1 MRKMVSVAEHGSTLK
16 KSRLASAFRIRNFSK
31 NSSTKVSFVKMKLIL
46 VTLGS
51 AQSISSGE
59 TTCSREPD
67 RSTTSPGLSS
77 LTTSTRGNTW
87 ITPTDI
93 GLVVEDSKEEEEV
106 EVDEDEDEHEG
117 RVGRGGREVE
127 EDKEVGRDRKDMT
140 NLMKAKS
147 FGS

>member
-1 MRKMVSVAEHGSTLK
+1 M
-16 KSRLASAFRIRNFSK
+16 
-31 NSSTKVSFVKMKLIL
+31 
-46 VTLGS
+46 
-51 AQSISSGE
+51 
-59 TTCSREPD
+59 
-67 RSTTSPGLSS
+67 
-77 LTTSTRGNTW
+77 
-87 ITPTDI
+87 
-93 GLVVEDSKEEEEV
+93 EDSKEEEEV